1 MAKEFKEKTITVNL
15 RAVFAKPTTKRAINS
30 SHVLKNLVR
39 KETRL
44 KELKISNKVNELIWS
59 RGRFNAPR
67 KMTVKIIAEKENGI
81 IMLPEEKYEAKKDKK
96 GQKGKTPE
104 KAKEE
109 TTGAKKTEEKVEA
122 KKTEEKKEAKASVKE
137 KTPAKAE
144 EKK

>member
-1 MAKEFKEKTITVNL
+1 MAQEFKEKTITVNL
-15 RAVFAKPTTKRAINS
+15 RAVFAKPTTKRAINAK
-30 SHVLKNLVR
+30 HVLKNAVR

-67 KMTVKIIAEKENGI
+67 KMTIKVIAEKENGI

-96 GQKGKTPE
+96 DQKGKAP
-104 KAKEE
+104 AKE
-109 TTGAKKTEEKVEA
+109 EA
-122 KKTEEKKEAKASVKE
+122 KKTEEKAETKKTEEKKETKTVKE
-137 KTPAKAE
+137 KAPAKAAE

>member
-1 MAKEFKEKTITVNL
+1 MAQEFKEKTITVNL

-30 SHVLKNLVR
+30 SHVLKKLVR

-67 KMTVKIIAEKENGI
+67 KMTVKVIAEKGNGI

-96 GQKGKTPE
+96 DQKGKAPE

-109 TTGAKKTEEKVEA
+109 AKKTEEKVEA
-122 KKTEEKKEAKASVKE
+122 KKTEEKKEAKAPIKE
-137 KTPAKAE
+137 KATAKAE

>member
-1 MAKEFKEKTITVNL
+1 MAQEFKEKTITVNL

-67 KMTVKIIAEKENGI
+67 KMTVKIIAEKGNGI

-96 GQKGKTPE
+96 DQKGKAPE
-104 KAKEE
+104 KVKEE
-109 TTGAKKTEEKVEA
+109 TGAKKTEEKAEA
-122 KKTEEKKEAKASVKE
+122 KKAEDKKEAKTSAKE
-137 KTPAKAE
+137 KTTAKAE